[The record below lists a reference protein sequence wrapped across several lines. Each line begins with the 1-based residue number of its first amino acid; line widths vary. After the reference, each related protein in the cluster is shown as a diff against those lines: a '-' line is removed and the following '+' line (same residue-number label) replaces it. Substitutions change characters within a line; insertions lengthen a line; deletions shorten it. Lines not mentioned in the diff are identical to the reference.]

1 MMYCAHFENFIARHE
16 QFCLLLDQMIEV
28 VRDVSEG
35 GLHYPPSTS
44 DVPIG
49 KKLVEALGSLK
60 ASEVWTAVKIF
71 LLFWKEAE
79 LPKRMQMI
87 NQVDG
92 RKLDNAVQVLGAWN
106 KFYEYVLPRLEN
118 ENRKSDIDVVVQSQQ
133 RVTALLKG
141 VSSTLNELL
150 EACGDQS

>member
-1 MMYCAHFENFIARHE
+1 
-16 QFCLLLDQMIEV
+16 
-28 VRDVSEG
+28 
-35 GLHYPPSTS
+35 
-44 DVPIG
+44 
-49 KKLVEALGSLK
+49 
-60 ASEVWTAVKIF
+60 
-71 LLFWKEAE
+71 LFWKETE
-79 LPKRMQMI
+79 LPKKMQMI

-92 RKLDNAVQVLGAWN
+92 RNLDKAVQVLGAWN